1 MEGRVLNITGLTSAG
16 TAVIINGKLEGNDV
30 RVTDASSFNVGAA
43 GHVYSDGV
51 VDGGV
56 GPLTPSLMVKVKAAG
71 TITVAAGGVV
81 EASNMLLEGGSLT
94 VNGNIKADG
103 LGYQPGKITCG
114 MLR

>member
-1 MEGRVLNITGLTSAG
+1 MTFDDIRRHSMTFDDI
-16 TAVIINGKLEGNDV
+16 
-30 RVTDASSFNVGAA
+30 R
-43 GHVYSDGV
+43 GHSTNFAHMV

>member
-1 MEGRVLNITGLTSAG
+1 MSSLASVGSVGSSSGDAWSSTFIAPRN
-16 TAVIINGKLEGNDV
+16 
-30 RVTDASSFNVGAA
+30 ASSFNVGAA